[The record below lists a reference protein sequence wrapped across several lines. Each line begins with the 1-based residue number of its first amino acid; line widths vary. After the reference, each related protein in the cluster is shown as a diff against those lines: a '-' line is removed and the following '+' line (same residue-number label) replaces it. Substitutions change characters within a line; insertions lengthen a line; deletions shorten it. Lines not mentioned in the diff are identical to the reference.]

1 MVIIK
6 IGLIFLLI
14 ILFLRLKIT
23 FSIAILIT
31 GLVLGLGFNLELAK
45 IGQAALG
52 TVISPET
59 ISLAGIVGIILVL
72 SELLQ
77 ASGQLNAL
85 SRLIIETFGMR
96 RYTYTILPALIGL
109 LPMPGGALFSAPLL
123 DNVAEEFVPAH
134 KKTLINYWF
143 RHIWEYFWPLYPG
156 LVLAAGLYKIELYTL
171 ALFQSPMTLVSIITG
186 IIFIFPH
193 IKTPPSTNNQKLHI
207 KELFRII
214 YLILPIIIIITLFL
228 FRLPMLIC
236 LLIGLSWVIVNI
248 LIFKQLSLSAIL
260 KITFLKKH
268 IYQMMIIVLSILA
281 FTGIL
286 QVSTLTNDLAQFFH
300 QGDGSI
306 PMSVVLLSIVFMP
319 FIVGMLTGMTMAF
332 VGVTFPILF
341 SSILPPGAPMMPYM
355 MLAYVSGFSG
365 VMLSPLH
372 LCLILTN
379 QYYGSTLSKVYRY
392 LIPIVLTVLTS
403 SFVVFWLYLSLM
415 HK

>member
-6 IGLIFLLI
+6 ICLIFLLI
-14 ILFLRLKIT
+14 ILFLRLKIP

-31 GLVLGLGFNLELAK
+31 GLVLGVGFNLELSQ
-45 IGQAALG
+45 IGRAALG
-52 TVISPET
+52 TVISQET
-59 ISLAGIVGIILVL
+59 LSLAAIVGIILIL

-77 ASGQLNAL
+77 ASGQLTAL
-85 SRLIIETFGMR
+85 SQLIIATFGMHKH
-96 RYTYTILPALIGL
+96 TYTILPALIGL

-156 LVLAAGLYKIELYTL
+156 LVLAAGLYKIDLYTM
-171 ALFQSPMTLVSIITG
+171 ALYQSPMTVVSIITG
-186 IIFIFPH
+186 IIFVFPN
-193 IKTPPSTNNQKLHI
+193 IKTPPSENNQPTHI
-207 KELFRII
+207 KQFFKMI
-214 YLILPIIIIITLFL
+214 YLILPIIIIIALFL

-236 LLIGLSWVIVNI
+236 LLAGLSWVIINI
-248 LIFKQLSLSAIL
+248 LIFRQLSLVAIL
-260 KITFLKKH
+260 KIIFMKKH
-268 IYQMMIIVLSILA
+268 VYQMMIIVLSILA

-286 QVSTLTNDLAQFFH
+286 QASTLTNDLSHFFH
-300 QGDGSI
+300 QGSGNI
-306 PMSVVLLSIVFMP
+306 PMFIVLLSIVFMP
-319 FIVGMLTGMTMAF
+319 FIVGLLTGMTMAF

-341 SSILPPGAPMMPYM
+341 SSILPTGTSMMPYM

-379 QYYGSTLSKVYRY
+379 QYYGSTLSRVYRY
-392 LIPIVLTVLTS
+392 LIPIVLTVLAS
-403 SFVVFWLYLSLM
+403 SFGIFWLYITFM
-415 HK
+415 RK

>member
-1 MVIIK
+1 MIILK
-6 IGLIFLLI
+6 IGLILLLI
-14 ILFLRLKIT
+14 ALLLRLKIS
-23 FSIAILIT
+23 FSIAILFT
-31 GLVLGLGFNLELAK
+31 GLILGLGFNLKLSQ
-45 IGQAALG
+45 IGEAALE

-59 ISLAGIVGIILVL
+59 LSLAAIVGIILIL

-77 ASGQLNAL
+77 ASGQLTAL
-85 SRLIIETFGMR
+85 SRLILDAFGMR

-123 DNVAEEFVPAH
+123 DNVGNEFVPAH

-171 ALFQSPMTLVSIITG
+171 ALFQSPMTVVSIVTG
-186 IIFIFPH
+186 IIFIFPN
-193 IKTPPSTNNQKLHI
+193 IKPPPSTNNQKTHI
-207 KELFRII
+207 KDLFRLI

-236 LLIGLSWVIVNI
+236 LLVGLSWVIVNI
-248 LIFKQLSLSAIL
+248 LIFKQLSLPTIL
-260 KITFLKKH
+260 KITFLRKH
-268 IYQMMIIVLSILA
+268 IHQMMVIVLSILA

-286 QVSTLTNDLAQFFH
+286 QASTLTNDLAHFFH
-300 QGDGSI
+300 QGSGSI
-306 PMSVVLLSIVFMP
+306 PLSVVLISMIFMP
-319 FIVGMLTGMTMAF
+319 FIVGLLTGMTMAF

-341 SSILPPGAPMMPYM
+341 SSILPPGAPMLPYM

-365 VMLSPLH
+365 VMLSPVH

-379 QYYGSTLSKVYRY
+379 QYYGSTLSRVYRY
-392 LIPIVLTVLTS
+392 LIPIVLTVLAS

-415 HK
+415 YR